1 MVAFT
6 YAAGL
11 YFYRMQFPPGFI
23 DSLRGLDGFSENS
36 FIEAHATQPP
46 VSVRINTN
54 KAVSLFTGCEAVPWC
69 SDAYYLDKRPV
80 FTLDPAFHAG
90 AYYVQ
95 EASSMF
101 LDHVIRS
108 VTDVQQPLR
117 ILDLCAAPG
126 GKSTLIASA
135 ISANSLLVSNEVI
148 RSRVNV
154 LKENLIKWGNSNC
167 VITNNDPG
175 AFARLE
181 NYFDL
186 IVIDAPCSGSG
197 LFRKDAAALK
207 EWSEENVM
215 LCSKRQSRIVEDVLP
230 ALKKDGIL
238 IYSTCSYSAE
248 EDERIV
254 QKLVSQDGFELI
266 HIPFDPSWGIIET
279 SYGLR
284 FYPDKV
290 KGEGFFIS
298 ALKKKQ
304 EIKNT
309 SFHEYKPGYSKEI
322 TADKNIL
329 QNYLRDAE
337 AYNITQRDSFITAL
351 PLHLKTDV
359 EYLHANLKV
368 IKAGIL
374 CGEIKGK
381 DLIPSHELALSDCI
395 AHHLP
400 AIDVDKGN
408 ALQYLRKQEM
418 RNIKFPGNE
427 IKGWCIIRYHDLNLG
442 WIKILENRI
451 NNYYPTEWRIRNL

>member
-6 YAAGL
+6 FAARL
-11 YFYRMQFPPGFI
+11 YFYPMQFPPGFI
-23 DSLRGLDGFSENS
+23 DTLRGLDGFSESS
-36 FIEAHATQPP
+36 FIAAHAEQAP
-46 VSVRINTN
+46 VSVRINAA
-54 KAVSLFTGCEAVPWC
+54 KARHLFTGCETVPWC
-69 SDAYYLDKRPV
+69 SEAYYRDKRPV

-101 LDHVIRS
+101 LDHVLRS
-108 VTDVQQPLR
+108 ITDLQQPMR

-154 LKENLIKWGNSNC
+154 LKENLIKWGSSNC
-167 VITNNDPG
+167 VITNNDPA

-181 NYFDL
+181 NYFDVL
-186 IVIDAPCSGSG
+186 VIDAPCSGSG

-207 EWSEENVM
+207 EWSEENVI
-215 LCSKRQSRIVEDVLP
+215 LCGKRQNRILEDVLP
-230 ALKKDGIL
+230 ALKRDGIL

-254 QKLVSQDGFELI
+254 QKLISQDGFELI
-266 HIPFDPSWGIIET
+266 HIPFDLSWGIIET
-279 SYGLR
+279 AFGLR

-304 EIKNT
+304 EVKNN
-309 SFHEYKPGYSKEI
+309 SFHEHRSKYNKEI
-322 TADKNIL
+322 TPDKNIL
-329 QNYLRDAE
+329 QKYLRDTE

-374 CGEIKGK
+374 CGEVKGK

-395 AHHLP
+395 VHQLP
-400 AIDVDKGN
+400 AMDVGLEN

-418 RNIKFPGNE
+418 RDIKFSDPDM
-427 IKGWCIIRYHDLNLG
+427 KGWCIVRYQDLNLG
-442 WIKILENRI
+442 WIKILENRV